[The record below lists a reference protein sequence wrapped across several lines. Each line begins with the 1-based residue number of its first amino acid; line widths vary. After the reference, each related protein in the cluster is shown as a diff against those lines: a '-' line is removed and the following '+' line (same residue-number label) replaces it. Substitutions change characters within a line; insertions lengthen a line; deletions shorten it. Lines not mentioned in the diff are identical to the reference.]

1 MKKNLLTLLASAIIT
16 GTLLI
21 SCNNS
26 AEKVENAENNATEAM
41 SDLNEANEAYLAEI
55 EENKKKTADKIIAN
69 EKSIAEYKAR
79 IENERNE
86 IKGDYNKKI
95 YELEKKNSDIKKKMD
110 DYKAEGKE
118 KWEIFKTELNHDME
132 NLGDAISNFFS

>member
-1 MKKNLLTLLASAIIT
+1 MKKNLLTLLASALIT

-26 AEKVENAENNATEAM
+26 AEKVENAESNATEAM
-41 SDLNEANEAYLAEI
+41 SDLNEANEEYLAEI
-55 EENKKKTADKIIAN
+55 EEHKKKTADKITAN
-69 EKSIAEYKAR
+69 EKSIAEYKER

-86 IKGDYNKKI
+86 IKADYNKKI

-110 DYKAEGKE
+110 DYQAEGKE
-118 KWEIFKTELNHDME
+118 KWELFKAELNRDIE
-132 NLGDAISNFFS
+132 DLGNAIGNFFS